1 MVFANC
7 THVSLDALYK
17 ATKTSANGDVKSK
30 SKATVEDEDGDD
42 DDDDVAA
49 GPELPPDA
57 DEQLP
62 EDDDEG
68 RFFGGGLTKNTADV
82 MDFID
87 EQDNDETVRLDTR
100 SDQLAAKLMDTIQ
113 KSEKVDIAWL
123 RKLALNF
130 EKRISKNTEL
140 RAKFEDKPEKYVQGQ
155 VRVLV
160 SLI

>member
-1 MVFANC
+1 M
-7 THVSLDALYK
+7 
-17 ATKTSANGDVKSK
+17 G
-30 SKATVEDEDGDD
+30 ED

-62 EDDDEG
+62 GDDDEG

-87 EQDNDETVRLDTR
+87 EQDNDETVGLEARCN
-100 SDQLAAKLMDTIQ
+100 QLKLMLTGTIQ

-130 EKRISKNTEL
+130 EKKISKNTEL
-140 RAKFEDKPEKYVQGQ
+140 RAKFEDKPEKYVQGH

-160 SLI
+160 SPI